1 VIKTLIPQIDLTRQ
15 HDGLRDDLREASAR
29 VLASGRFILG
39 PEVAALEADLAA
51 FCGAR
56 YGIGVNSGTDA
67 LVLALRAVGVEPGD
81 EVITSSFS
89 FVASASAVLM
99 VGARPIFVD
108 IDPDTY
114 NVDPA
119 LVARAVTPLT
129 RAIVPVHLYGQ
140 PAAMD
145 AITDIA
151 RERGLAVIEDAA
163 QAVGASYAGRPAGA
177 WGDAACLSFYPTKNL
192 GACGDGG
199 MVLTV
204 REDVARRVKQLRD
217 HGSPR
222 KYEHVELGYSS
233 RLDELQAAL
242 LRVKLR
248 HLPAW
253 NDRRRE
259 IAARY
264 RELLQGTTLD
274 LARERA
280 PARHVYHQFAVR
292 TPKRDALVGA
302 LADAGVGTAVHY
314 PIPIPAQP
322 MFSVPDVDRVFPNA
336 ARAAAEVLSLP
347 CFPELSDDEVRT
359 VASAVRAAIQRLA

>member
-1 VIKTLIPQIDLTRQ
+1 M
-15 HDGLRDDLREASAR
+15 A
-29 VLASGRFILG
+29 
-39 PEVAALEADLAA
+39 
-51 FCGAR
+51 GATP
-56 YGIGVNSGTDA
+56 VFVD
-67 LVLALRAVGVEPGD
+67 VEP
-81 EVITSSFS
+81 ET
-89 FVASASAVLM
+89 LTM
-99 VGARPIFVD
+99 
-108 IDPDTY
+108 DPE
-114 NVDPA
+114 A
-119 LVARAVTPLT
+119 AARAVTPRT
-129 RAIVPVHLYGQ
+129 KVVMPVHLYGH
-140 PAAMD
+140 PAAID
-145 AITDIA
+145 RLAA
-151 RERGLAVIEDAA
+151 LAQARGLAVLEDAA
-163 QAVGASYAGRPAGA
+163 QAVGATWQGRPVGG

-199 MVLTV
+199 MILTARDDVAQTV
-204 REDVARRVKQLRD
+204 RRLRD

-264 RELLQGTTLD
+264 RELLQGAPLV
-274 LARERA
+274 LAQERA
-280 PARHVYHQFAVR
+280 PAHHIYHQFTVR

-322 MFSVPDVDRVFPNA
+322 MFAVQDVDRAFPNA
-336 ARAAAEVLSLP
+336 ARAAAEVVSLP
-347 CFPELSDDEVRT
+347 CFPELSDDEVRS
-359 VASAVRAAIQRLA
+359 VAEAVRAAIQRLA